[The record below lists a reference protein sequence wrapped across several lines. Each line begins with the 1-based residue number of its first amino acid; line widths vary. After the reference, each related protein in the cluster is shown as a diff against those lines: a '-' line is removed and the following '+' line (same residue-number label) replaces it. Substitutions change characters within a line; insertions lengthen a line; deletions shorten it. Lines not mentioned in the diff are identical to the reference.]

1 MSVFSELECAVG
13 HPLSDKGDRRS
24 EPGSGGDGSSMQD
37 GGTRGLRKPSH
48 RIAMYVQES
57 NTIGQKCSKILA
69 R

>member
-24 EPGSGGDGSSMQD
+24 EPGSGGDGSAMQD
-37 GGTRGLRKPSH
+37 GGTRGLRKPSY
-48 RIAMYVQES
+48 RSAMMS
-57 NTIGQKCSKILA
+57 IGQKCSKILA